1 MQLVTTFIH
10 LASAIDIAWGL
21 TLSVLNTSLVV
32 ITVVTLAAVD
42 VAAAA
47 ATLAATN
54 VWKAWKVYFESIV
67 HNASVEEKLETE
79 AFSFKAL
86 RRIDKDEACD
96 RGVCEYIGTENAS
109 ASADKWVSL
118 HSKAYTKDG
127 DRNQT
132 ALGKCEQ

>member
-79 AFSFKAL
+79 AFSL
-86 RRIDKDEACD
+86 R
-96 RGVCEYIGTENAS
+96 
-109 ASADKWVSL
+109 L
-118 HSKAYTKDG
+118 
-127 DRNQT
+127 
-132 ALGKCEQ
+132 